1 MCSSAMRSS
10 SRISIPGSRCSATT
24 ASVSERRAP
33 ARAIPSISAWDLRMI
48 IGRLRADRVL
58 SPGSHE
64 ARERRPT
71 SSARLH
77 RLERLLD
84 LVEDLVDAAV
94 GMDAD
99 DVRLVRAVIVDQRR
113 RLAFVELEPS
123 LDHLGCVVRAPL
135 LRCAAEEALQK
146 HLTLRHLKVED
157 DVELSPQLTEELVE
171 RLRLRH

>member
-10 SRISIPGSRCSATT
+10 SRISMPGSRCSATT

-33 ARAIPSISAWDLRMI
+33 ARAIPSISASDLRMI
-48 IGRLRADRVL
+48 IDRLRADRAL
-58 SPGSHE
+58 PTSDSYE

-123 LDHLGCVVRAPL
+123 LDHLGCVVGAPL
-135 LRCAAEEALQK
+135 LRCAA
-146 HLTLRHLKVED
+146 
-157 DVELSPQLTEELVE
+157 
-171 RLRLRH
+171 